1 MALRVVGTIKV
12 LIVQQPCLVLTDMRH
27 TYLHR
32 VQFWTLIFHIEI
44 SYDKDAMK
52 HKWNKKKFRNKMRI
66 SHVIFAFYCFSTM
79 EQKHAIANTELW
91 SHWHNTQWSLVTQP
105 MLQLRLNW
113 SELRSMDCYHQ
124 IFCRFWKCKRKV
136 PPPSLLNFQKSPFTP
151 PKDEK
156 NLPLGG

>member
-27 TYLHR
+27 TYLHS
-32 VQFWTLIFHIEI
+32 VQFWIQIFHIEI

-66 SHVIFAFYCFSTM
+66 SHVIFAFYCFPTM

-91 SHWHNTQWSLVTQP
+91 SHWHNTQWFKLIY
-105 MLQLRLNW
+105 
-113 SELRSMDCYHQ
+113 RS
-124 IFCRFWKCKRKV
+124 FG
-136 PPPSLLNFQKSPFTP
+136 QKSMHCTFYMYCGIRPKINSFPFFHFTGIQNSRFFSSF
-151 PKDEK
+151 K
-156 NLPLGG
+156 LQC